1 MVCPKISIVTPVFN
15 QVRYIEETIKSILD
29 QGYPNL
35 EYIIID
41 GGSTDGTV
49 DIIKKY
55 ESQLAYWVSEPDHG
69 LYDALQKGF
78 DHSTGDIMAWL
89 NADDLYVNGCLK
101 NVANV
106 FENHKEI
113 NWLTGTH
120 THCDS
125 NGNILY
131 NWPGRRFCKYHFL
144 MRDYQWIGQEN
155 TFWRRSL
162 WERAGSRLA
171 VEMRLAGDFELW
183 LRFFNYEPLYY
194 VKTSFGVYRRR
205 EGQLSAEMDKY
216 TEEVDE
222 VYSCLDISAEDQK
235 TIDTYRRKK
244 KRALAMNKLRFVNG
258 EKMVRMRS
266 FEKKHFFVPQLLAW
280 NNEIQGF
287 GFVDE

>member
-183 LRFFNYEPLYY
+183 LRFFNYHNRMLLSLPLQPCNGLQ
-194 VKTSFGVYRRR
+194 VLLQTPR
-205 EGQLSAEMDKY
+205 QTHPHHDMSAVLQIEAIAC
-216 TEEVDE
+216 T
-222 VYSCLDISAEDQK
+222 
-235 TIDTYRRKK
+235 R
-244 KRALAMNKLRFVNG
+244 
-258 EKMVRMRS
+258 RMRYQDPDPS
-266 FEKKHFFVPQLLAW
+266 VVPVLYVL
-280 NNEIQGF
+280 ITR
-287 GFVDE
+287 